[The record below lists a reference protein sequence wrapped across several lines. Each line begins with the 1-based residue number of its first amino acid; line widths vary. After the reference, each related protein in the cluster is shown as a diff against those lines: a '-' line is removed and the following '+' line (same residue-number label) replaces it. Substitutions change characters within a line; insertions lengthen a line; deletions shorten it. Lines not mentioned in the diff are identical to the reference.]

1 MPVDI
6 GFLKIKTVVFFLI
19 TEISEL
25 GTFYLAVTKI
35 NLREKWFVL
44 APSAMV
50 EPVMVGKP

>member
-1 MPVDI
+1 MDI